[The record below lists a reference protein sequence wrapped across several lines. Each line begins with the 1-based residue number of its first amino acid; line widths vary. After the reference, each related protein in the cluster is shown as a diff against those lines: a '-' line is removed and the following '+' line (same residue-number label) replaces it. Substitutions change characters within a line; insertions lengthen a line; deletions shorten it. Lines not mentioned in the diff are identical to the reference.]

1 MTKIYQLCI
10 NEAPPISHYGYI
22 GDCHSS
28 ALVSKSGSID
38 WCCMPRID
46 SASCF
51 GRLLGWQN
59 GGYCQIMPSEPFEV
73 SQSYIDGTMVLVTHF
88 KTAQGE
94 AKLYDFFPMRRGGA
108 YEPYQQ
114 IIRIVEGIKGQIELD
129 VNIMP
134 RFDYGAVKPWLRPY
148 KKTAYMALGGSHGLL
163 ISSDI
168 KLTLENYDHISSII
182 NTVPNTR
189 TYFSLLYR
197 MPQELDDLLVEVPSL
212 NELDYRLD
220 ETILWWQTW
229 TNQGKFKGPH
239 ASYIKRSALVLKALS
254 NAPTGAIAAAPTTS
268 LPETIGGVR
277 NWDYRFSWIRD
288 SYFSVRSLARLGF
301 HNEADDFR
309 RFIERSSHCSP
320 SGLQT
325 MFGVYGER
333 MLPERVITELEGYR
347 LSKPVRIG
355 NEASTQLQLDMYGL
369 LIDLAWAWHKKGCS
383 PDTDYWSFL
392 VDTINLVLTKWREP
406 DFGIWE
412 VRNVPFH
419 FVHSKMMCWVALD
432 RGIKMANDLGFEA
445 PIEQW
450 QQARKEIRQAIET
463 KGYDA
468 ERGVFIQA
476 FDTKAM
482 DSALLLLPIFGFIKY
497 TDERMVR
504 TVALIREELEV
515 GGLLRRYARKHD
527 NIPGDEGVF
536 LACSFWLTICLAEQ
550 GELNEAQKVF
560 DLAISKCNELNLLS
574 EEYDVGCDQML
585 GNFPQGFT
593 HLSLIIAAIAL
604 FEATE
609 VAGKRQKY

>member
-1 MTKIYQLCI
+1 MTKIYHLCV

-22 GDCHSS
+22 GDCHSA

-59 GGYCQIMPSEPFEV
+59 GGYCQIMPAEPFEV
-73 SQSYIDGTMVLVTHF
+73 TQSYVDGTMVLVTHF
-88 KTAQGE
+88 KTKQGE
-94 AKLYDFFPMRRGGA
+94 AKLYDFFSMRRGGA

-114 IIRIVEGIKGQIELD
+114 IIRIIEGIKGQIELD
-129 VNIMP
+129 LDVVP
-134 RFDYGAVKPWLRPY
+134 RFDYGAVQPWIRPY
-148 KKTAYMALGGSHGLL
+148 KKTAYMALGGPHGLL
-163 ISSDI
+163 INSDT
-168 KLTLENYDHISSII
+168 KLTLENYDHIVSKII
-182 NTVPNTR
+182 TVPNTR

-197 MPQELDDLLVEVPSL
+197 MPQELDALQVEVPSV

-220 ETILWWQTW
+220 ETILWWQNW
-229 TNQGKFKGPH
+229 VEHGKFKGPH
-239 ASYIKRSALVLKALS
+239 AHYIKRSALVLKALS

-301 HNEADDFR
+301 LNEADGFR

-333 MLPERVITELEGYR
+333 MLAERVITELEGYR
-347 LSKPVRIG
+347 NSKPVRIG

-369 LIDLAWAWHKKGCS
+369 LIDLAWVWHTKGCS
-383 PDTDYWSFL
+383 PDKDYWNFL
-392 VDTINLVLTKWREP
+392 VDTVNLVMTKWQEP

-432 RGIKMANDLGFEA
+432 RGLKMAKDLGFEA
-445 PIEQW
+445 PIDQW
-450 QQARKEIRQAIET
+450 QQCKKEIRHAIET

-476 FDTKAM
+476 FDVKAM
-482 DSALLLLPIFGFIKY
+482 DSALLLLPIFGFVKY

-504 TVALIREELEV
+504 TVAQIRKELEV
-515 GGLLRRYARKHD
+515 DGLLRRYAKKHD
-527 NIPGDEGVF
+527 NIPGNEGVF

-550 GELNEAQKVF
+550 GELSEAQKVF
-560 DLAISKCNELNLLS
+560 DLATSKCNELDLLS
-574 EEYDVGCDQML
+574 EEYDVATDQML

-593 HLSLIIAAIAL
+593 HLSLITAAIAL
-604 FEATE
+604 FETTE
-609 VAGKRQKY
+609 IDGKRQKY